1 MSSVTV
7 QTRALADANPKHR
20 EQENIDTRTSAGFTR
35 RARDAWC
42 PEELAVI
49 PEHLRPSEEETLD
62 LILRKK
68 VFLVGTPDGL

>member
-1 MSSVTV
+1 MLSASV
-7 QTRALADANPKHR
+7 QARALADMDPKQK
-20 EQENIDTRTSAGFTR
+20 EQDQIDTRTNAGFTR

-42 PEELAVI
+42 PEELALI

-68 VFLVGTPDGL
+68 VFLVGHQR